1 MKQDIASILVDE
13 EAIKRTVARLGAQ
26 INEDYKDKNL
36 CMVCVLKG
44 SLPFMG
50 DLLKYVDIPMEID
63 VIKVSSYGSDTKSSG
78 EVKILYDLA
87 KKDLTGLDILLVEDI
102 VDSGKTMEKL
112 VPMLLARG
120 ASSVRVC
127 TLLNKASR
135 REVNFHADYVGIEI
149 PDAFVVG
156 YGLDYD
162 EKYRNLP
169 FVGILKPSVY
179 GG

>member
-1 MKQDIASILVDE
+1 MKQDIASVLVD
-13 EAIKRTVARLGAQ
+13 AATIQRTVARLGTQ
-26 INEDYKDKNL
+26 INTDYAGKNL

-50 DLLKYVDIPMEID
+50 DLLKYVDIPMEVD
-63 VIKVSSYGSDTKSSG
+63 VIKVSSYGNGTKSSG
-78 EVKILYDLA
+78 AVRILYDLS
-87 KKDLTGLDILLVEDI
+87 KKDLTGLDILLIEDI
-102 VDSGKTMEKL
+102 VDSGKTMQKL
-112 VPMLLARG
+112 VPMLLERG

-127 TLLNKASR
+127 TLLNKESR
-135 REVNFHADYVGIEI
+135 REVDFHADYVGLEI

-179 GG
+179 ER

>member
-1 MKQDIASILVDE
+1 MRQDIAEVLVDE
-13 EAIKRTVARLGAQ
+13 ETLKGIVVRLGKQ
-26 INEDYKDKNL
+26 ITEEYAGKNL

-44 SLPFMG
+44 SLVFMG
-50 DLLKYVDIPMEID
+50 DLLKHVDLPMITD
-63 VIKVSSYGSDTKSSG
+63 VIKVSSYGSGTTSSG
-78 EVKILYDLA
+78 EVKILYDLS
-87 KKDLTGLDILLVEDI
+87 KKDLTGMDILLIEDI

-112 VPMLLARG
+112 VPMLRERG

-127 TLLNKASR
+127 TLLNKKSR
-135 REVNFHADYVGIEI
+135 RVVNFQADYVGIEI

-169 FVGILKPSVY
+169 FVGVLKPSVY

>member
-1 MKQDIASILVDE
+1 MRQDIAEVLVDE
-13 EAIKRTVARLGAQ
+13 NALQSIVARLGKQ
-26 INEDYKDKNL
+26 INEDYAGKNL

-44 SLPFMG
+44 SLVFMG
-50 DLLKYVDIPMEID
+50 DLLKYVSIPMVID
-63 VIKVSSYGSDTKSSG
+63 AIKVSSYGGGTQTSG
-78 EVKILYDLA
+78 EVKILFGLSKEDLS
-87 KKDLTGLDILLVEDI
+87 GMDILLIEDI

-127 TLLNKASR
+127 TLLNKKSR
-135 REVNFHADYVGIEI
+135 RVVNFEADYVGIDI

>member
-1 MKQDIASILVDE
+1 MREDIASILVDE
-13 EAIKRTVARLGAQ
+13 ETIKRTVARLGKQ
-26 INEDYKDKNL
+26 INADYAGKNL

-50 DLLKYVDIPMEID
+50 DLLKYVDIPMEVD
-63 VIKVSSYGSDTKSSG
+63 VIKVSSYGSGTKTSG
-78 EVKILYDLA
+78 EVKILYDLS
-87 KKDLTGLDILLVEDI
+87 KQDLTGLDILLVEDI
-102 VDSGKTMEKL
+102 VDSGKTMQKL

-127 TLLNKASR
+127 TLLNKESR
-135 REVNFHADYVGIEI
+135 REVDFHADYVGLEI

-156 YGLDYD
+156 YGLDFD